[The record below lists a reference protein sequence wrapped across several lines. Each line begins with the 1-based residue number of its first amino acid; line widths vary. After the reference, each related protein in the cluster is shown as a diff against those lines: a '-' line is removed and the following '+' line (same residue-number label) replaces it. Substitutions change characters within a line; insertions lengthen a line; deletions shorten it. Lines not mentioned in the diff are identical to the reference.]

1 MKTDE
6 DDILSPEGGID
17 DEFGGLAGEV
27 EGLGE
32 PTAESLQMDPEAEEK
47 AEGAKASLQ
56 PVEGSGGRIGRP
68 RKASTPKEA
77 GKAKP
82 KSQKREKT
90 KKPEKKLLTRRE
102 RAIGVML
109 RRAGKDSIPSIEDLM
124 RGKDGK
130 PVAIKDIALFID
142 ANNGASSELMAELA
156 TECPLKNR
164 VNLSAEVMESR
175 VLYVGAQILRAG
187 RMYIPIQVVKI
198 REDGALE
205 CVSGR
210 HRLAFL
216 ALVYGADTKIPV
228 HIENMSL
235 SESRDA
241 VVVANEARPTKALER
256 AEHTVLQAVGGN
268 VDTEQD
274 ELYQKTVKTRSTAR
288 KYCVYNM
295 MKRRYPAKLAF
306 KVSQTSSRRDG
317 GLTTL
322 TNIENF
328 WGAAL
333 DWNQELGRKEF
344 DAMLK
349 DSVKFL
355 NELAE
360 EFANN
365 RDFDE
370 DSHMASMTMIAIG
383 KYYRAYSEIMGRNA
397 IEVVRAVAKQVVKM
411 GDIGRQ
417 KSEKTYKELSSAL
430 KSK

>member
-1 MKTDE
+1 
-6 DDILSPEGGID
+6 
-17 DEFGGLAGEV
+17 
-27 EGLGE
+27 
-32 PTAESLQMDPEAEEK
+32 
-47 AEGAKASLQ
+47 
-56 PVEGSGGRIGRP
+56 
-68 RKASTPKEA
+68 
-77 GKAKP
+77 
-82 KSQKREKT
+82 
-90 KKPEKKLLTRRE
+90 
-102 RAIGVML
+102 
-109 RRAGKDSIPSIEDLM
+109 
-124 RGKDGK
+124 
-130 PVAIKDIALFID
+130 
-142 ANNGASSELMAELA
+142 LMAELA
-156 TECPLKNR
+156 AECPLKNR
-164 VNLSAEVMESR
+164 VNLSAEVIESR
-175 VLYVGAQILRAG
+175 VLYVGAQILKAG

-268 VDTEQD
+268 VDAEQD
-274 ELYQKTVKTRSTAR
+274 ELYQKTIKTRSTAR
-288 KYCVYNM
+288 KYCVYNVI
-295 MKRRYPAKLAF
+295 KRKYPAKLAF

-333 DWNQELGRKEF
+333 EWNQELKRKEF
-344 DAMLK
+344 DSMLK
-349 DSVKFL
+349 ESVKFL

-360 EFANN
+360 EFQKHG
-365 RDFDE
+365 DFDA

-383 KYYRAYSEIMGRNA
+383 KYYRAYSEIIGKNA
-397 IEVVRAVAKQVVKM
+397 IDVVRAVAKQVVKM